1 MDRRI
6 RMSVLVVGAGGTGGY
21 VIKEFARYMASV
33 KDGPVEIRLG
43 ICDGDIVERK
53 NLDRQSFQ
61 EEDIGENKA
70 VVLAGAIKECIGL
83 RHVYAYPK
91 YIDGQEDISAI
102 FKGLVDDTRYE
113 YPKPEEYR
121 VIVGCVDN
129 HRARQAMEDYYRSVR
144 RICYI
149 DSANEFKSGEVV
161 VSYRLDKVYGKP
173 RSFYFPDVKKD
184 TGKKASEMSC
194 TELNQAA
201 PQHIL
206 TNMLAGQIS
215 LASLIGFVSEG
226 NVSPGIHYFNA
237 FTGEAVFRP
246 YQDEAKKKEGGD
258 GVHKG

>member
-1 MDRRI
+1 MDKKI
-6 RMSVLVVGAGGTGGY
+6 RVSVLVVGAGGTGGY

-43 ICDGDIVERK
+43 VCDGDIVERK
-53 NLDRQSFQ
+53 NLDRQAFQ

-70 VVLAGAIKECIGL
+70 VVLVSAIKECLGL
-83 RHVYAYPK
+83 KHVYAYPK
-91 YIDGQEDISAI
+91 YIDGQEDIAAI
-102 FKGLVDDTRYE
+102 FQGLVEEGYV
-113 YPKPEEYR
+113 YPKPVEYR

-129 HRARQAMEDYYRSVR
+129 HRARQAMEEFYKSVR
-144 RICYI
+144 GICYI

-246 YQDEAKKKEGGD
+246 YQDEAKKKEGGN